1 MVKLFFLG
9 SDKRIEYLK
18 KSYEEDKEVEIVED
32 IKQATFV
39 VLPIPF
45 TKDKLH
51 ITGEDILIE
60 NIIQQ
65 CNGKTIFSGGI
76 SKEFRRQLA
85 MNNVIYID
93 LMELDEVAYL
103 NAIPT
108 AEGAIYK
115 AMELTDE
122 TIHGSNVLVLG
133 FGRVAKILADK
144 LKGLNANVFCAAR
157 SKKDLAHIKALGY
170 NVVDINNME
179 NGLKKFAI
187 IFNTVPTIIL
197 GEKKLNR
204 LNKDSVIIDLASS
217 PGGVDYSKAKELGI
231 NAILELGIPSKVAPK
246 SAAKYLKESIDN
258 VIHK

>member
-9 SDKRIEYLK
+9 KDKRSQYLK
-18 KSYEEDKEVEIVED
+18 KLYEKEVTIVENIQD
-32 IKQATFV
+32 SKFV
-39 VLPIPF
+39 IFPIPF
-45 TKDKLH
+45 TKDKVH

-60 NIIQQ
+60 EIIKA
-65 CNGKTIFSGGI
+65 CTNKTIFSGGI
-76 SKEFRRQLA
+76 PKEIRRQLEI
-85 MNNVIYID
+85 NNVAYID

-108 AEGAIYK
+108 AEGAIAK

-122 TIHGSNVLVLG
+122 TIHGANILMLG

-170 NVVDINNME
+170 NVIDINNME
-179 NGLKKFAI
+179 DYLGEFNI

-197 GEKKLNR
+197 GEKKLDR

-217 PGGVDYSKAKELGI
+217 PGGVDYVKAKELGI
-231 NAILELGIPSKVAPK
+231 NAVLELGIPSKVAPK

-258 VIHK
+258 IIYR

>member
-9 SDKRIEYLK
+9 KDKRSEYLK
-18 KSYEEDKEVEIVED
+18 KLYEKEVKVENS
-32 IKQATFV
+32 IQESNFV
-39 VLPIPF
+39 IFPIPF
-45 TKDKLH
+45 TKDKVH

-60 NIIQQ
+60 DIVKECTN
-65 CNGKTIFSGGI
+65 KTIFSGGI
-76 SKEFRRQLA
+76 PKEIRRQLEI
-85 MNNVIYID
+85 NNVTYID

-108 AEGAIYK
+108 AEGAIAK

-122 TIHGSNVLVLG
+122 TIHGANILVLG

-179 NGLKKFAI
+179 DCLDGFKI

-197 GEKKLNR
+197 GEKKLDR

-217 PGGVDYSKAKELGI
+217 PGGVDYVKAKELGI
-231 NAILELGIPSKVAPK
+231 NAVLELGIPSKVAPK

-258 VIHK
+258 VIYR